1 MVQSDTLLGQM
12 DEYLTEA
19 TWLPDL
25 YKDMTGLMVLSTLT
39 GRKIYATHGVAT
51 YYPNLYVLL
60 VGDSGCG
67 KGTAVNTVAEKIV
80 GKIIPDRVL
89 PDEFT
94 PEALVANL
102 SKQPWGTVFND
113 EVTTILTR
121 RDYMDSMAPTLAKL
135 YNPLDRVRLSRK
147 KESFEIIEPY
157 LGLYLGVQ
165 PQLFSSILSTRSLNI
180 GLISRLLIN
189 VVKAKPY
196 RPSGPNSNI
205 LGASTLT
212 SMKNYFSSLN
222 QSKTRIRIEISEELF
237 TMVMNYVS
245 GKLRAV
251 EDEAS
256 ICYGRLSDNIIKLAI
271 LFHIN
276 ASMKPLSLSSS
287 PLSLTSEPLQFSG
300 SPLQKDKYNLDAL
313 MSLMSQS
320 SIIDAI
326 NLFEKIDPDFMSLL
340 RLTIVSEDSRVFER
354 YRRAVLRLVEKG
366 HYLLKD
372 ERKWIRKKDIRR
384 GVGISS
390 YKGYGYIKDLQDE
403 GIIGLEVR
411 IGDKTYYEYTGKE
424 VD

>member
-1 MVQSDTLLGQM
+1 MVKSDTLLGQM
-12 DEYLTEA
+12 HEYLEEA

-25 YKDMTGLMVLSTLT
+25 YIDMAGLMTLSTLT

-51 YYPNLYVLL
+51 YFPNLYILL

-67 KGTAVNTVAEKIV
+67 KGTAINNVAERFVSKIV
-80 GKIIPDRVL
+80 PDRVL

-147 KESFEIIEPY
+147 KESFEVIEPY
-157 LGLYLGVQ
+157 LGLFLGVQ

-196 RPSGPNSNI
+196 RPSGPRSDI

-212 SMKNYFSSLN
+212 SMKNYYSVLN
-222 QSKTRIRIEISEELF
+222 QSKTRIRLEISEEVF
-237 TMVMNYVS
+237 SQVMSYVS
-245 GKLRAV
+245 GKLKVV
-251 EDEAS
+251 EDEAA
-256 ICYGRLSDNIIKLAI
+256 ICYGRLSDNIIKLAT

-276 ASMKPLSLSSS
+276 ASMNYISLSSS
-287 PLSLTSEPLQFSG
+287 PTSLVSEPLELEG
-300 SPLQKDKYNLDAL
+300 STLIKDKYNLDAL
-313 MSLMSQS
+313 TSLLSQS
-320 SIIDAI
+320 SVVDAI

-354 YRRAVLRLVEKG
+354 YNRAVLRLVEKG
-366 HYLLKD
+366 HYLSKD
-372 ERKWIRKKDIRR
+372 EKKYIRKKDIRR

-390 YKGYGYIKDLQDE
+390 YKGFGYIKDLQDE
-403 GIIGLEVR
+403 GIIGLEVK
-411 IGDKTYYEYTGKE
+411 INNKTYYEYTGKE
-424 VD
+424 EG